1 MSKGRKRL
9 AVSLVCLLAL
19 LAAVLLGVD
28 RYGPG
33 FGVYLRKPTA
43 RAYGERAIAL
53 MNNGYYSS
61 TDEWRAA
68 RAKALE
74 ALQDVQTYEETY
86 PILSEAIA
94 VAGGKHSRVVLPRE
108 LTEMRSDV
116 QMPSVSETDG
126 IVTIALPEFLGSNEQ
141 AKEYARTGID
151 WLRAHSD
158 AKGVI
163 LDLRHNT
170 GGDVAPMV
178 LAVSPL
184 LPDGD
189 VLYVEN
195 AGGIR
200 SAMTLKD
207 GAFSGGSGIS
217 VESFKLPG
225 DIPIAILTDERTGSS
240 GEATLLAF
248 RGMENVR
255 VFGAPTAGYASAN
268 MTFTLF
274 DGAQL
279 WLTVGADVAVRTGEV
294 FCDEPIEPDE
304 PTDTPREAALSWLFT
319 QAEDIP

>member
-1 MSKGRKRL
+1 MSRGRKRL
-9 AVSLVCLLAL
+9 VVLSVLLLLL
-19 LAAVLLGVD
+19 LAALLLCVD
-28 RYGPG
+28 RYGPS
-33 FGVYLRKPTA
+33 FGVYLRKPAA
-43 RAYGERAIAL
+43 RAYGERAIML

-61 TDEWRAA
+61 TDEWRAT

-94 VAGGKHSRVVLPRE
+94 VAGGKHSRVVLPQE
-108 LTEMRSDV
+108 LTEMQSDV
-116 QMPSVSETDG
+116 QMPFVSETEG
-126 IVTIALPEFLGSNEQ
+126 IVTIALPEFLGDEEQ
-141 AKEYARTGID
+141 AREYARTGID

-163 LDLRHNT
+163 LDLRYNT

-189 VLYVEN
+189 VLYMVN
-195 AGGIR
+195 AVGTR

-217 VESFKLPG
+217 AEGFKLPDG
-225 DIPIAILTDERTGSS
+225 IPIAILTDGLTASS

-268 MTFTLF
+268 MPLTLY
-274 DGAQL
+274 DGVQL
-279 WLTVGADVAVRTGEV
+279 WLTVGADVAVRTLEV
-294 FCDEPIEPDE
+294 FCDDPIEPDE
-304 PTDTPREAALSWLFT
+304 RTDTPEEDALAWLCAQT
-319 QAEDIP
+319 EK